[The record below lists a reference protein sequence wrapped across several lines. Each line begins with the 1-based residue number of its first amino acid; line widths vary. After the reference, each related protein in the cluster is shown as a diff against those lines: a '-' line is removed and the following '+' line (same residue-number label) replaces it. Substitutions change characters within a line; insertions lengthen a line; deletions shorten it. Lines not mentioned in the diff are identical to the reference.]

1 MPLDTGVCATYV
13 ICMTNKSVLTARITA
28 PQLAFLRQ
36 EAERL
41 GIAVGELVRR
51 IIDQYR
57 EGRES

>member
-1 MPLDTGVCATYV
+1 MQTGTQRKHV
-13 ICMTNKSVLTARITA
+13 NLTADR
-28 PQLAFLRQ
+28 LDFLRQ

-41 GIAVGELVRR
+41 GLTVSELLRR